1 MAFKLPLFNG
11 PMNPLVA
18 KEFPCMRLAFS
29 IRHPRPCTKSFYRF
43 FQVGEFGLSVIL
55 KIIIVS

>member
-43 FQVGEFGLSVIL
+43 FQVGEFGLSVM
-55 KIIIVS
+55 